1 MRKSGPHTIVTSC
14 TRGFRLFELARA
26 HAIHL
31 DPAIFFPPAEML
43 PFFAQFRSTR
53 REHDQRRRLLVRVRH
68 KPMEREYFFSVK
80 SGSNPSGENGEKH
93 VNILTPSLR
102 RDLSDVDGSPAGQ
115 APGGNFW
122 LDSRICP
129 TNKECPDAP
138 TGARVSPNRVA
149 GSRDRLLVGDKER
162 RRRYGAHRG
171 GLRW

>member
-1 MRKSGPHTIVTSC
+1 
-14 TRGFRLFELARA
+14 
-26 HAIHL
+26 
-31 DPAIFFPPAEML
+31 
-43 PFFAQFRSTR
+43 
-53 REHDQRRRLLVRVRH
+53 
-68 KPMEREYFFSVK
+68 MEREYFFSVK

-138 TGARVSPNRVA
+138 TGARPFLEDIR
-149 GSRDRLLVGDKER
+149 KR
-162 RRRYGAHRG
+162 RAS
-171 GLRW
+171 LAESDSD